1 MNQSP
6 PTEDN
11 NAIKIFAL
19 VLISTLL
26 TCGLM
31 LPVWMVIGAI
41 VVFIQIFRPKPK
53 PAKPVDIPVSNEHVS
68 EWKFEIRNRDGS
80 S

>member
-11 NAIKIFAL
+11 NSVKVFAL

-41 VVFIQIFRPKPK
+41 VVFIQILRPKPK
-53 PAKPVDIPVSNEHVS
+53 PVIVPVSNEHVS
-68 EWKFEIRNRDGS
+68 EWKFEIKEKM
-80 S
+80 